1 MDRLCEIIL
10 KSDNQEFEKNYQNEI
25 NIIKYFIKQSKVDII
40 SFDNT
45 DRIETANYIGDVLH
59 QYFKSFDIVKYYDN
73 NATTILIYNQHN
85 YIITSEYFNNELYW
99 ILTIKFN

>member
-10 KSDNQEFEKNYQNEI
+10 NSDNEEFERNHQKEI

-45 DRIETANYIGDVLH
+45 DRIETANYIADMLH
-59 QYFKSFDIVKYYDN
+59 QYFKSFDIVKFYDDKT
-73 NATTILIYNQHN
+73 TTILIYNQHN
-85 YIITSEYFNNELYW
+85 YMITSEYFNNELCW

>member
-1 MDRLCEIIL
+1 MDKLCEIIL
-10 KSDNQEFEKNYQNEI
+10 KSDNEEFEKNYQNEI

-45 DRIETANYIGDVLH
+45 DRIETANYITDVLH
-59 QYFKSFDIVKYYDN
+59 QYFKIFDIVKYYDDK
-73 NATTILIYNQHN
+73 ATTILIYNQHN
-85 YIITSEYFNNELYW
+85 YIITSEYFNNELHW

>member
-10 KSDNQEFEKNYQNEI
+10 NSDNEEFERNHQKEI

-45 DRIETANYIGDVLH
+45 DRIETANYIADMLH
-59 QYFKSFDIVKYYDN
+59 QYFKSFDKTNI
-73 NATTILIYNQHN
+73 
-85 YIITSEYFNNELYW
+85 
-99 ILTIKFN
+99 